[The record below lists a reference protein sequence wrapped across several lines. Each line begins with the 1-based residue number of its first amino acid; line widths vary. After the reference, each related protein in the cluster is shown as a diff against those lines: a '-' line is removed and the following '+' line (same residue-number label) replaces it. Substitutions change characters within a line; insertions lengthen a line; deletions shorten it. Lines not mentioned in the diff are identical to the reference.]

1 MERQNMINDE
11 LAEQLNEILD
21 ADDATLEMMLS
32 SGQIDAITD
41 SLYTERAKR
50 EQLAQFRADG
60 MSADDVKEH
69 IADYEESINDL
80 LTMSAGTEGKESP
93 RYRVIEGLLNPG
105 LTFLHQ
111 VYKKYLEGDC
121 LLKVELLEGAQLPTR
136 AHESDAGMD
145 VYMTGLSV
153 ILEPATS
160 ASLPT
165 GLKVAIPVGWQLSV
179 RPRSGLSL
187 KGLTIINAPGT
198 IDANYHDEIKIL
210 VRNNG
215 DSTIVLNPGDRIAQL
230 VLEKVYVAKWEQVDD
245 ITQVGLEN
253 RANENGEQGFGS
265 TGV

>member
-11 LAEQLNEILD
+11 LAEQLSEILD

-32 SGQIDAITD
+32 SGHIDAITD

-60 MSADDVKEH
+60 MSADDIKEH
-69 IADYEESINDL
+69 IAGYEEGIDDL
-80 LTMSAGTEGKESP
+80 LTMLADTEGKESP

-105 LTFLHQ
+105 LTFLYQ

-145 VYMTGLSV
+145 VYSAVDGT
-153 ILEPATS
+153 LEVGEIYAIG
-160 ASLPT
+160 T

-179 RPRSGLSL
+179 RPRSGLSM
-187 KGLTIINAPGT
+187 KGLTIVNSPGT

-210 VRNNG
+210 LKNNG
-215 DSTIVLNPGDRIAQL
+215 TQPYTVMKGDRIAQF
-230 VLEKVYVAKWEQVDD
+230 VLEKIYTAKWETVDNLKEH
-245 ITQVGLEN
+245 INES
-253 RANENGEQGFGS
+253 RANEEGEQGFGS
-265 TGV
+265 TGR